1 MSRRL
6 FLRRRARGQI
16 AIGFVVMMGLVLIF
30 VGMTVNLGQM
40 AQVRAAVSNSA
51 DAGALAGA
59 SWLASGQNEAAM
71 IAGKMWNSLAMAQAL
86 FLVPFCPGRGFQA
99 QLLWT
104 RIFMNNQ
111 LRFRVWAN
119 GVMDASW
126 NLGRRQIFTAS
137 VNNMLMRFNCAE
149 SLGFLGGGD
158 LSQTIN
164 QFQKNYESGP
174 NGSYGWSFH
183 WTNCQEGAR
192 KLIHVADASVRGFP
206 DAPPELVLAPV
217 GGFDPTGLGWQYFE
231 YRPSI
236 PAGGDGSHFA
246 CNFEGTG
253 IQTLPFFRI
262 LPIPRPD
269 LTVPYGD
276 VDATGIKAWDIP
288 LRTLYPEPAAAT
300 TGLCLGGVCG
310 LEDHNLPG
318 LALAPSTING
328 GNGSISLHVQHTV
341 SREGGVGGV
350 LGLPSWDPT
359 FLPAGADATAAYT
372 AATVAPPQPRAR
384 ARLTGAN

>member
-6 FLRRRARGQI
+6 FLRRRQRGQI

-119 GVMDASW
+119 GVMDAAW
-126 NLGRRQIFTAS
+126 HLGRRQVYSAS
-137 VNNMLMRFNCAE
+137 VNNMLIRFKCME
-149 SLGFLGGGD
+149 TLGGLGGSSNID
-158 LSQTIN
+158 EYIYGAQRD
-164 QFQKNYESGP
+164 FEDGP
-174 NGSYGWSFH
+174 FEGFGFH
-183 WTNCQEGAR
+183 WTNCQEGAK
-192 KLIHVADASVRGFP
+192 KLIHQADATFDYP
-206 DAPPELVLAPV
+206 EAPPELILANV

-231 YRPSI
+231 YRPAIS
-236 PAGGDGSHFA
+236 GGSDGSHFA
-246 CNFEGTG
+246 CDFEGTG

-262 LPIPRPD
+262 IPIPRPD
-269 LTVPYGD
+269 LLVPYGD
-276 VDATGIKAWDIP
+276 VDADGIKAWDIP

-300 TGLCLGGVCG
+300 TGPCLGGVCG
-310 LEDHNLPG
+310 LEDHDLPG

-328 GNGSISLHVQHTV
+328 GAGSINFQIQHTV
-341 SREGGVGGV
+341 SREGGAGGL
-350 LGLPSWDPT
+350 LGLPEWNTT
-359 FLPAGADATAAYT
+359 FLPAGANATAEYT
-372 AATVAPPQPRAR
+372 AASVAPPQPRAR